1 MKLVFYFVHC
11 LLLWSFFSDAEET
24 TRLKPLVF
32 SYVSHPIIE
41 LQLKPRISE
50 AYRKLGYKV
59 RFVNMQ
65 SDRFIQQFESG
76 AVDGDVARLGQLTSV
91 LPSMLLVYQFDQL
104 NLTLECRPGLS
115 CTEAD
120 LEDPKNLL
128 FIPAQNQ
135 VFRMLQLNYKAQV
148 YTVRDWSQLI
158 DLYNEGKID
167 RFFWLEGNRL
177 KTGQLPQT
185 NSLLIKTPELKL
197 YHVLHN
203 SNAELAPLVKA
214 ELEKTRQKRASADS
228 KTEDKNTTTK

>member
-11 LLLWSFFSDAEET
+11 LLFCCFFSDAKET
-24 TRLKPLVF
+24 ARLKPLVF

-41 LQLKPRISE
+41 LHLKPRISE

-59 RFVNMQ
+59 RFVNMP
-65 SDRFIQQFESG
+65 SDRFIRQFESG

-104 NLTLECRPGLS
+104 ELTLQCRPGLS
-115 CTEAD
+115 CVEAD
-120 LEDPKNLL
+120 LDNPENLL
-128 FIPAQNQ
+128 FIPAQSQ

-148 YTVRDWSQLI
+148 YTVRDGSQLI

-167 RFFWLEGNRL
+167 RFFWLEGHRL

-185 NSLLIKTPELKL
+185 NSLLIKTPQLAL
-197 YHVLHN
+197 YHVLHK

-214 ELEKTRQKRASADS
+214 ELEKTRQKRASADI
-228 KTEDKNTTTK
+228 KTEDKNTTNK

>member
-11 LLLWSFFSDAEET
+11 LLFCCFFSDAKET
-24 TRLKPLVF
+24 DRLKPLVF

-41 LQLKPRISE
+41 LHLKPRISE
-50 AYRKLGYKV
+50 AYRNLGYKV
-59 RFVNMQ
+59 RFVNMP
-65 SDRFIQQFESG
+65 SDRFIRQFESG
-76 AVDGDVARLGQLTSV
+76 AVDGDVARLGQLTAV
-91 LPSMLLVYQFDQL
+91 LPSMLLVYQLDQL
-104 NLTLECRPGLS
+104 DLTLQCRPGLS

-120 LEDPKNLL
+120 LEDPENLL

-135 VFRMLQLNYKAQV
+135 VFRMLQLHYKAQV

-167 RFFWLEGNRL
+167 RFFWLEGRKL
-177 KTGQLPQT
+177 KSGQLPP
-185 NSLLIKTPELKL
+185 SSRLLIKTPELKL

-214 ELEKTRQKRASADS
+214 ELEKMRQKRAAADPKPEHS
-228 KTEDKNTTTK
+228 NTTKN

>member
-11 LLLWSFFSDAEET
+11 LLFCCFFSDAKET
-24 TRLKPLVF
+24 ARLKPLVF

-41 LQLKPRISE
+41 LHLKPRISE

-59 RFVNMQ
+59 RFVNMP
-65 SDRFIQQFESG
+65 SDRFIRQFESG

-104 NLTLECRPGLS
+104 ELTLQCRPGLS
-115 CTEAD
+115 CVEAD
-120 LEDPKNLL
+120 LDNPENLL
-128 FIPAQNQ
+128 FIPAQSQ

-167 RFFWLEGNRL
+167 RFFWLEGHKL
-177 KTGQLPQT
+177 KTGQLPPT
-185 NSLLIKTPELKL
+185 NSLLIKTPQLAL
-197 YHVLHN
+197 YHVLHK

-214 ELEKTRQKRASADS
+214 ELEKTRQKRASADI
-228 KTEDKNTTTK
+228 KTEDKNTTNK

>member
-11 LLLWSFFSDAEET
+11 LLFCCFFSDAKET
-24 TRLKPLVF
+24 ARLKPLVF

-41 LQLKPRISE
+41 LHLKPRISE

-59 RFVNMQ
+59 RFVNMP
-65 SDRFIQQFESG
+65 SDRFIRQFESG

-104 NLTLECRPGLS
+104 ELTLQCRPGLS
-115 CTEAD
+115 CVEAD
-120 LEDPKNLL
+120 LDNPENLL
-128 FIPAQNQ
+128 FIPAQSQ

-167 RFFWLEGNRL
+167 RFFWLEGHRL

-185 NSLLIKTPELKL
+185 NSLLIKTPQLAL
-197 YHVLHN
+197 YHVLHK

-214 ELEKTRQKRASADS
+214 ELEKTRQKRASADI

>member
-11 LLLWSFFSDAEET
+11 LLLLCFFCDAKET

-41 LQLKPRISE
+41 LQLKPIISE
-50 AYRKLGYKV
+50 AYLKLGYKV

-65 SDRFIQQFESG
+65 SDRFIQQFESE

-91 LPSMLLVYQFDQL
+91 LPSMLLVYQFDQI
-104 NLTLECRPGLS
+104 NLTLQCRPGLS
-115 CTEAD
+115 CDEAD
-120 LEDPKNLL
+120 LADPKKLL
-128 FIPAQNQ
+128 FIPAQSQ

-167 RFFWLEGNRL
+167 RFFWLEGQRL
-177 KTGQLPQT
+177 KSGQLPQT
-185 NSLLIKTPELKL
+185 SRLLIKTPQLAL

-203 SNAELAPLVKA
+203 SNAELAPLVKV
-214 ELEKTRQKRASADS
+214 ELEKIMQKKASADT
-228 KTEDKNTTTK
+228 KAENKITTER

>member
-11 LLLWSFFSDAEET
+11 LLFCCFFSDAKET
-24 TRLKPLVF
+24 ARLKPLVF

-41 LQLKPRISE
+41 LHLKPRISE

-59 RFVNMQ
+59 RFVNMP
-65 SDRFIQQFESG
+65 SDRFIRQFESG

-104 NLTLECRPGLS
+104 ELTLQCRPGLS
-115 CTEAD
+115 CVEAD
-120 LEDPKNLL
+120 LDNPENLL
-128 FIPAQNQ
+128 FIPAQSQ

-167 RFFWLEGNRL
+167 RFFWLEGHRL

-185 NSLLIKTPELKL
+185 NSLLIKTPQLAL
-197 YHVLHN
+197 YHVLHK

-214 ELEKTRQKRASADS
+214 ELEKTRQKRASADI
-228 KTEDKNTTTK
+228 KTEDKNTTNK

>member
-11 LLLWSFFSDAEET
+11 LLLSSFFCDAEEST
-24 TRLKPLVF
+24 KLKPLVF

-41 LQLKPRISE
+41 LQIKPRISE
-50 AYRKLGYKV
+50 AYRNLGYKV
-59 RFVNMQ
+59 RFVDMQ
-65 SDRFIQQFESG
+65 SDRFIQLFESG
-76 AVDGDVARLGQLTSV
+76 AIDGDVARLGQLTSV
-91 LPSMLLVYQFDQL
+91 LPSMLLVFQLDQL
-104 NLTLECRPGLS
+104 DLTLECRPGLS
-115 CTEAD
+115 CTDSD
-120 LEDPKNLL
+120 LEDPENTL

-135 VFRMLQLNYKAQV
+135 VFKMLQLNYKAQV

-167 RFFWLEGNRL
+167 RFFWLEGHRL

-214 ELEKTRQKRASADS
+214 ELEKMRLKRASADS

>member
-11 LLLWSFFSDAEET
+11 LLLSSFFCDAEET
-24 TRLKPLVF
+24 TKLKPLVF

-91 LPSMLLVYQFDQL
+91 LPSMLLVYQFDQI
-104 NLTLECRPGLS
+104 NLTLQCRPSLS

-120 LEDPKNLL
+120 LDNPENLL
-128 FIPAQNQ
+128 FIPAQSQ
-135 VFRMLQLNYKAQV
+135 VFRMLQVSYKAQV

-167 RFFWLEGNRL
+167 RFFWLEGRKL
-177 KTGQLPQT
+177 KTGQLPPT
-185 NSLLIKTPELKL
+185 NSLLIKTPQLAL
-197 YHVLHN
+197 YHVLHK
-203 SNAELAPLVKA
+203 SNAELAPLIKA

>member
-1 MKLVFYFVHC
+1 MKLVWSVVPC
-11 LLLWSFFSDAEET
+11 LLFCFSSAAQEAI
-24 TRLKPLVF
+24 RLKPLVF

-41 LQLKPRISE
+41 LQIKPRISE
-50 AYRKLGYKV
+50 AYRNLGYKV
-59 RFVNMQ
+59 RFVDMQ

-91 LPSMLLVYQFDQL
+91 LPSMLLVYQFDQI

-115 CTEAD
+115 CTDSD
-120 LEDPKNLL
+120 LEDPENIL

-135 VFRMLQLNYKAQV
+135 VFKMLQLNYKAQV

-167 RFFWLEGNRL
+167 RFFWLEGRKL
-177 KTGQLPQT
+177 KTGQLPPT
-185 NSLLIKTPELKL
+185 NSLLIKTPQLAL
-197 YHVLHN
+197 YHVLHK
-203 SNAELAPLVKA
+203 SNAELAPLIKA

-228 KTEDKNTTTK
+228 KSEDKNTTTK

>member
-1 MKLVFYFVHC
+1 MKMVFYFVHC
-11 LLLWSFFSDAEET
+11 LLFCCFFSDAKET
-24 TRLKPLVF
+24 ARLKPLVF

-41 LQLKPRISE
+41 LHLKPRISD

-59 RFVNMQ
+59 RFVNMP
-65 SDRFIQQFESG
+65 SDRFIRQFESG

-104 NLTLECRPGLS
+104 ELTLQCRPGLS

-120 LEDPKNLL
+120 LEDPENLL

-167 RFFWLEGNRL
+167 RFFWLEGHRL

-185 NSLLIKTPELKL
+185 NSLLIKTPQLAL
-197 YHVLHN
+197 YHVLHK
-203 SNAELAPLVKA
+203 SNAELAPLIKA
-214 ELEKTRQKRASADS
+214 ELEKTRRKRASADI

>member
-11 LLLWSFFSDAEET
+11 LLFCCFFSDAKET
-24 TRLKPLVF
+24 ARLKPLVF

-41 LQLKPRISE
+41 LHLKPRISE

-59 RFVNMQ
+59 RFVNMP
-65 SDRFIQQFESG
+65 SDRFIRQFESG

-104 NLTLECRPGLS
+104 ELTLQCRPGLS
-115 CTEAD
+115 CVEAD
-120 LEDPKNLL
+120 LDNPENLL
-128 FIPAQNQ
+128 FIPAQSQ

-167 RFFWLEGNRL
+167 RFFWLEGHRL

-185 NSLLIKTPELKL
+185 NSLLIKTPQLAL
-197 YHVLHN
+197 YHVLHK
-203 SNAELAPLVKA
+203 SNAELAALVKA
-214 ELEKTRQKRASADS
+214 ELEKTRQKRASADI
-228 KTEDKNTTTK
+228 KTEDKNTTNK

>member
-11 LLLWSFFSDAEET
+11 LLFCCFFSDAKET
-24 TRLKPLVF
+24 ARLKPLVF

-41 LQLKPRISE
+41 LHLKLRISE

-59 RFVNMQ
+59 RFVNMP
-65 SDRFIQQFESG
+65 SDRFIRQFESG

-104 NLTLECRPGLS
+104 ELTLQCRPGLS
-115 CTEAD
+115 CVEAD
-120 LEDPKNLL
+120 LDNPENLL
-128 FIPAQNQ
+128 FIPAQSQ

-167 RFFWLEGNRL
+167 RFFWLEGHRL

-185 NSLLIKTPELKL
+185 NSLLIKTPQLAL
-197 YHVLHN
+197 YHVLHK

-214 ELEKTRQKRASADS
+214 ELEKTRQKRASADI
-228 KTEDKNTTTK
+228 KTEDKNTTNK

>member
-11 LLLWSFFSDAEET
+11 LLLWSFFCDAEET
-24 TRLKPLVF
+24 TKLKPLVF

-41 LQLKPRISE
+41 LQLKPRLSE

-91 LPSMLLVYQFDQL
+91 LPSMLLVYQFDQI

-120 LEDPKNLL
+120 LEDPENLL
-128 FIPAQNQ
+128 FIPAQSQ

-167 RFFWLEGNRL
+167 RFFWLEGRKL
-177 KTGQLPQT
+177 KTGQLPPT
-185 NSLLIKTPELKL
+185 NSLLIKTPQLAL
-197 YHVLHN
+197 YHVLHK
-203 SNAELAPLVKA
+203 SNAELAPLIKA

-228 KTEDKNTTTK
+228 KSEDKNTTTK